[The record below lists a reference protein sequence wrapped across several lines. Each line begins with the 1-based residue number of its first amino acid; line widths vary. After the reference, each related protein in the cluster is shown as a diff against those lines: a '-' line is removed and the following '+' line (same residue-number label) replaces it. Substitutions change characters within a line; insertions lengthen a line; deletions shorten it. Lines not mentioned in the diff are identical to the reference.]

1 MQNFGNYNV
10 NPNTPIYVG
19 GGKKKV
25 KKQSEDK
32 SLGEKVAIG
41 VASTAGA
48 IAAILIGYGIINKFT
63 GNTTKITKD
72 AKEAATAVLPK
83 AKDAGKK
90 LLPPNKSGD
99 QNVRTIL
106 KNLNKIKDG
115 SLTYDQAIKM
125 KQSLQVLCK
134 NGSVSDVK
142 LNGIDLAPFF
152 NHLLLYL
159 STITQN
165 GKDNFKC
172 DTSNKEL
179 LCNEGA
185 NFWTR
190 IKTIDNVNKFLGNFQ
205 LIDVEVDDKEA
216 KLSLKKN
223 STIKDISNLNF
234 DQNPKTSDLIEL
246 CKGFYISKGD
256 INDDSKLYI
265 KDQEGKFAEIT
276 LRQLKENLNPVVT
289 IEHPI
294 EDLNDIKQFDTLAI
308 VNGQEGENT
317 ELYLTG
323 LKKEG
328 EKNIYSIKVS
338 ALLANTALLKQ
349 LIKNLNITPEIFAE
363 VIKTAEASILYQL
376 MNDGDL
382 KAKLVENNKLTE
394 VGKKIVGAAIKG
406 GNEQEKATS
415 MATMLKELDL
425 KEEVGAAV
433 VDYLIGRDDVTAGML
448 NQVMKNGDLKAKLVD
463 QNEGDNKGKLTAVG
477 QKIVDAAIRDK
488 GAVDSGKIAEMLKG
502 LDLKE
507 EVGAAVVDH
516 LLGRGDVTADMLN
529 QVMTNAD
536 LKSKLVTKGEFP
548 TLTAAGEKIMKK
560 AIDKHISLSALKV
573 LAQTLG
579 IKKFSYTIPNTQI
592 TLEIGASSQLLI
604 INYAQYV
611 YGYIKE
617 CGANGTEVADGD
629 RLLFRSILKNEKTY
643 NKYFETDGKFKD
655 SNGVFFV
662 QDDFKPEYTTQQHK
676 YEDFKSVEYLKNV
689 ASNWAA
695 CQDQLALNLS
705 APTTLGQ
712 VFKSASSDAALR
724 NKLIKDGT
732 PPTLTSAGEAI
743 VEAAITHNTTDLDQN
758 AKDKKQQE
766 NIVELLS
773 NFNSF
778 DENIVGA
785 AVIDYLMDHGD
796 VTADMLGQALKDSK
810 LKDKFFQET
819 PNGGTTIYSLT
830 EAGQHMIKQAA
841 KTYNNNNDNNSFSRF
856 LKNLNVANYFNVIY
870 DILAKNEDN
879 YISSQACWFLQILIS
894 DTSVSEEDKKV
905 LHEIIKNKCIND
917 FNLNDHSDTCY
928 TNQNRDLTIS
938 GISELILF
946 ANSQSNVFIGA
957 AETTTSDVLKNLK
970 KKKEFTITINNV
982 KFKYIIDETNHKV
995 YYRQK

>member
-159 STITQN
+159 STITKN
-165 GKDNFKC
+165 GKDNF
-172 DTSNKEL
+172 S
-179 LCNEGA
+179 CNTPNTESLYSEGA

-205 LIDVEVDDKEA
+205 LTDVNVDPQKT
-216 KLSLKKN
+216 KLSLSQNGTTKETGNLKVAQ
-223 STIKDISNLNF
+223 TQDTSN
-234 DQNPKTSDLIEL
+234 LIEL
-246 CKGFYISKGD
+246 CNGLYIVEGS
-256 INDDSKLYI
+256 INDASKLYI
-265 KDQEGKFAEIT
+265 KNKEGKFAEIT
-276 LRQLKENLNPVVT
+276 LGKLKEDLNPVVT

-294 EDLNDIKQFDTLAI
+294 ENLNDIKQFDTLAI
-308 VNGQEGENT
+308 VNGQEGKNT

-382 KAKLVENNKLTE
+382 KDKLVENGLTDI
-394 VGKKIVGAAIKG
+394 GKKIVDAAIKS

-425 KEEVGAAV
+425 
-433 VDYLIGRDDVTAGML
+433 
-448 NQVMKNGDLKAKLVD
+448 
-463 QNEGDNKGKLTAVG
+463 
-477 QKIVDAAIRDK
+477 DK
-488 GAVDSGKIAEMLKG
+488 
-502 LDLKE
+502 

-516 LLGRGDVTADMLN
+516 LLGLDDVTADMLN
-529 QVMTNAD
+529 QLLNAD
-536 LKSKLVTKGEFP
+536 SLKAKLVKDNG
-548 TLTAAGEKIMKK
+548 LTAVGQKIVKAAIKDDKGVVNSGKIAEMLNGFTDLNAADSVGAAVVNYLIDCDDVTAEILNQVMKNDSLKGKFVKNNELTEAGKKIMEK

-573 LAQTLG
+573 LAQTLE
-579 IKKFSYTIPNTQI
+579 IKNFSYTIPNTQI
-592 TLEIGASSQLLI
+592 TLEIGANSQLLI
-604 INYAQYV
+604 TNYAQYV
-611 YGYIKE
+611 YDYIKE
-617 CGANGTEVADGD
+617 CGTNVADGD
-629 RLLFRSILKNEKTY
+629 RLLFRSILKEKAY
-643 NKYFETDGKFKD
+643 NKYFDENGKFKD
-655 SNGVFFV
+655 TNSVSFA
-662 QDDFKPEYTTQQHK
+662 QEDFKPEYTTQQRQ
-676 YEDFKSVEYLKNV
+676 YEDFESVKYLEQV
-689 ASNWAA
+689 ASGWTD
-695 CQDQLALNLS
+695 CKDQLALNLVD
-705 APTTLGQ
+705 PTTLGQ
-712 VFKSASSDAALR
+712 VLASNDIKAKLVEQSGDNKGKLTAA
-724 NKLIKDGT
+724 D
-732 PPTLTSAGEAI
+732 EAI
-743 VEAAITHNTTDLDQN
+743 VDAAIAHNTTDLEPN
-758 AKDKKQQE
+758 AKDEKQRE

-773 NFNSF
+773 NFESF
-778 DENIVGA
+778 EEGTVGA
-785 AVIDYLMDHGD
+785 AVIEHLMAHED
-796 VTADMLGQALKDSK
+796 VTAEMLGQALNNDK
-810 LKDKFFQET
+810 LKAKFFNKPMSED
-819 PNGGTTIYSLT
+819 TTYSLT
-830 EAGQHMIKQAA
+830 SAGQYMIKQAA
-841 KTYNNNNDNNSFSRF
+841 KIYNNNNDNNSFSTF
-856 LKNLNVANYFNVIY
+856 LKKLNVANYFNVIY
-870 DILAKNEDN
+870 DILAKETDTD
-879 YISSQACWFLQILIS
+879 IKSQACWFLQILIS
-894 DTSVSEEDKKV
+894 DTDVPQEDKKV
-905 LHEIIKNKCIND
+905 LYEIIKTKCIND
-917 FNLNDHSDTCY
+917 FNFDDHSNTGY
-928 TNQNRDLTIS
+928 TDSKGNLTIS

-946 ANSQSNVFIGA
+946 VNSQSSDFIGA
-957 AETTTSDVLKNLK
+957 ASAATSDDLKNLK
-970 KKKEFTITINNV
+970 NLKKKEFTITINNV
-982 KFKYIIDETNHKV
+982 KFKYIIDETNHTV
-995 YYRQK
+995 HYRKK

>member
-1 MQNFGNYNV
+1 MA
-10 NPNTPIYVG
+10 TMLKELDLDKEVG
-19 GGKKKV
+19 
-25 KKQSEDK
+25 
-32 SLGEKVAIG
+32 
-41 VASTAGA
+41 
-48 IAAILIGYGIINKFT
+48 AAVV
-63 GNTTKITKD
+63 D
-72 AKEAATAVLPK
+72 
-83 AKDAGKK
+83 
-90 LLPPNKSGD
+90 
-99 QNVRTIL
+99 
-106 KNLNKIKDG
+106 
-115 SLTYDQAIKM
+115 
-125 KQSLQVLCK
+125 
-134 NGSVSDVK
+134 
-142 LNGIDLAPFF
+142 
-152 NHLLLYL
+152 HLLGLDDVTADML
-159 STITQN
+159 NQ
-165 GKDNFKC
+165 
-172 DTSNKEL
+172 L
-179 LCNEGA
+179 LNA
-185 NFWTR
+185 
-190 IKTIDNVNKFLGNFQ
+190 
-205 LIDVEVDDKEA
+205 
-216 KLSLKKN
+216 
-223 STIKDISNLNF
+223 
-234 DQNPKTSDLIEL
+234 
-246 CKGFYISKGD
+246 
-256 INDDSKLYI
+256 DS
-265 KDQEGKFAEIT
+265 
-276 LRQLKENLNPVVT
+276 
-289 IEHPI
+289 
-294 EDLNDIKQFDTLAI
+294 
-308 VNGQEGENT
+308 
-317 ELYLTG
+317 
-323 LKKEG
+323 
-328 EKNIYSIKVS
+328 
-338 ALLANTALLKQ
+338 
-349 LIKNLNITPEIFAE
+349 
-363 VIKTAEASILYQL
+363 
-376 MNDGDL
+376 L
-382 KAKLVENNKLTE
+382 KAKLVKDNGLTA
-394 VGKKIVGAAIKG
+394 VGQKIVDAAIKS

-425 KEEVGAAV
+425 
-433 VDYLIGRDDVTAGML
+433 
-448 NQVMKNGDLKAKLVD
+448 
-463 QNEGDNKGKLTAVG
+463 
-477 QKIVDAAIRDK
+477 DK
-488 GAVDSGKIAEMLKG
+488 
-502 LDLKE
+502 

-516 LLGRGDVTADMLN
+516 LIGRKDVTADMLN
-529 QVMTNAD
+529 QVMNDGD
-536 LKSKLVTKGEFP
+536 LKAKLVKDNG
-548 TLTAAGEKIMKK
+548 LTAAGEKIMKK

-604 INYAQYV
+604 TNYAQYV

-655 SNGVFFV
+655 SNDVSFV
-662 QDDFKPEYTTQQHK
+662 QDDFKSEYTTTQHQ
-676 YEDFKSVEYLKNV
+676 YEDFESVKYLKQV
-689 ASNWAA
+689 ASNWAT
-695 CQDQLALNLS
+695 CLDQVALAL
-705 APTTLGQ
+705 AGPTTLGQ
-712 VFKSASSDAALR
+712 VLVSQDIQD
-724 NKLIKDGT
+724 KLVTTGT
-732 PPTLTSAGEAI
+732 HPTLTSAGEAI

-766 NIVELLS
+766 NIVELLN

-778 DENIVGA
+778 DENTVGA

-841 KTYNNNNDNNSFSRF
+841 KTYNNNDNNSFSRF

>member
-159 STITQN
+159 STITKN
-165 GKDNFKC
+165 GKDNF
-172 DTSNKEL
+172 S
-179 LCNEGA
+179 CNTPNTESLYSEGA

-205 LIDVEVDDKEA
+205 LTDVKVDPQKT
-216 KLSLKKN
+216 KLSLSQNGTTKETGNLKVAQ
-223 STIKDISNLNF
+223 TQDTSN
-234 DQNPKTSDLIEL
+234 LIEL
-246 CKGFYISKGD
+246 CNGLYIVEGS
-256 INDDSKLYI
+256 INDASKLYI
-265 KDQEGKFAEIT
+265 KNKEGKFAEIT
-276 LRQLKENLNPVVT
+276 LGKLKEDLNPVVT

-294 EDLNDIKQFDTLAI
+294 ENLNDIKQFDTLAI
-308 VNGQEGENT
+308 VNGQEGKNT

-382 KAKLVENNKLTE
+382 KDKLVENGLTDI
-394 VGKKIVGAAIKG
+394 GKKIVDAAIKS

-425 KEEVGAAV
+425 
-433 VDYLIGRDDVTAGML
+433 
-448 NQVMKNGDLKAKLVD
+448 
-463 QNEGDNKGKLTAVG
+463 
-477 QKIVDAAIRDK
+477 DK
-488 GAVDSGKIAEMLKG
+488 
-502 LDLKE
+502 

-516 LLGRGDVTADMLN
+516 LLGLDDVTADMLN
-529 QVMTNAD
+529 QLLNAD
-536 LKSKLVTKGEFP
+536 SLKAKLVKDNG
-548 TLTAAGEKIMKK
+548 LTAAGEKIMKK

-604 INYAQYV
+604 TNYAQYV

-655 SNGVFFV
+655 SNGVSFV

-712 VFKSASSDAALR
+712 VLVSQDIQD
-724 NKLIKDGT
+724 KLTTGN
-732 PPTLTSAGEAI
+732 PPKLTAAGEAI
-743 VEAAITHNTTDLDQN
+743 VEAAIVHDTTGLEQN

-773 NFNSF
+773 NFGSF
-778 DENIVGA
+778 DEKNVGA
-785 AVIDYLMDHGD
+785 AVVDHLLGRGD
-796 VTADMLGQALKDSK
+796 VTAEMLGQALNNNN
-810 LKDKFFQET
+810 LKGKFFQK
-819 PNGGTTIYSLT
+819 TTSESTTYSLT
-830 EAGQHMIKQAA
+830 PAGQHMIKQAA
-841 KTYNNNNDNNSFSRF
+841 MTYDHDLFVKFVKSLDTENYIECIYDTVASMENDKDDTRFQAYWLIADLIKDSNTTKSLKNKLHAIINNNNGNHFNFSDLNCGDFTENSQ
-856 LKNLNVANYFNVIY
+856 IT
-870 DILAKNEDN
+870 EDGK
-879 YISSQACWFLQILIS
+879 SA
-894 DTSVSEEDKKV
+894 
-905 LHEIIKNKCIND
+905 
-917 FNLNDHSDTCY
+917 
-928 TNQNRDLTIS
+928 
-938 GISELILF
+938 LILF
-946 ANSQSNVFIGA
+946 ANSKSGVFIDTVKKDTNLMSRWGLG
-957 AETTTSDVLKNLK
+957 TSTIKINGINFIYNIDGSNHTVSYRK
-970 KKKEFTITINNV
+970 K
-982 KFKYIIDETNHKV
+982 
-995 YYRQK
+995 

>member
-159 STITQN
+159 STITKN
-165 GKDNFKC
+165 GKDNF
-172 DTSNKEL
+172 S
-179 LCNEGA
+179 CNTPNTESLYSEGA

-205 LIDVEVDDKEA
+205 LTDVKVDPQKT
-216 KLSLKKN
+216 KLSLSQNGTTKETGNLKVAQ
-223 STIKDISNLNF
+223 TQDTSN
-234 DQNPKTSDLIEL
+234 LIEL
-246 CKGFYISKGD
+246 CNGLYIVEGS
-256 INDDSKLYI
+256 INDASKLYI
-265 KDQEGKFAEIT
+265 KNKEGKFAEIT
-276 LRQLKENLNPVVT
+276 LGKLKEDLNPVVT

-294 EDLNDIKQFDTLAI
+294 ENLNDIKQFDTLAI
-308 VNGQEGENT
+308 VNGQEGKNT

-382 KAKLVENNKLTE
+382 KDKLVENGLTDI
-394 VGKKIVGAAIKG
+394 GKKIVDAAIKS

-425 KEEVGAAV
+425 
-433 VDYLIGRDDVTAGML
+433 
-448 NQVMKNGDLKAKLVD
+448 
-463 QNEGDNKGKLTAVG
+463 
-477 QKIVDAAIRDK
+477 DK
-488 GAVDSGKIAEMLKG
+488 
-502 LDLKE
+502 

-516 LLGRGDVTADMLN
+516 LLGLDDVTADMLN
-529 QVMTNAD
+529 QLLNAD
-536 LKSKLVTKGEFP
+536 SLKAKLVKDNG
-548 TLTAAGEKIMKK
+548 LTAAGEKIMKK

-604 INYAQYV
+604 TNYAQYV

-655 SNGVFFV
+655 SNDVSFV
-662 QDDFKPEYTTQQHK
+662 QDDFKSEYTTTQHQ
-676 YEDFKSVEYLKNV
+676 YEDFESVKYLKQV
-689 ASNWAA
+689 ASNWAT
-695 CQDQLALNLS
+695 CLDQVALAL
-705 APTTLGQ
+705 AGPTTLGQ
-712 VFKSASSDAALR
+712 VLVSQDIQD
-724 NKLIKDGT
+724 KLVTTGT
-732 PPTLTSAGEAI
+732 HPTLTSAGEAI

-766 NIVELLS
+766 NIVELLN

-778 DENIVGA
+778 DENIVVA

-870 DILAKNEDN
+870 DILAKNEYN

>member
-152 NHLLLYL
+152 NHLLIYL

-205 LIDVEVDDKEA
+205 LTDVEVDDKEA

-294 EDLNDIKQFDTLAI
+294 EDLNDIKKFEDAKI
-308 VNGQEGENT
+308 VNGKKDETT

-323 LKKEG
+323 LKKDDDDA
-328 EKNIYSIKVS
+328 KIYSIKVS

-463 QNEGDNKGKLTAVG
+463 QNEGDNKDKLTAVG

-488 GAVDSGKIAEMLKG
+488 GAVDSGKIITMLNRFT
-502 LDLKE
+502 DLTE
-507 EVGAAVVDH
+507 GSVGAAVVDH
-516 LLGRGDVTADMLN
+516 LLGLDDVTADMLN
-529 QVMTNAD
+529 QLLNAD
-536 LKSKLVTKGEFP
+536 SLKAKLVKDNG
-548 TLTAAGEKIMKK
+548 LTAAGEKIMKK

-604 INYAQYV
+604 TNYAQYV

-655 SNGVFFV
+655 SNGVSFV
-662 QDDFKPEYTTQQHK
+662 QDDFKTEYTTQQHK

-712 VFKSASSDAALR
+712 VLVSQDIQD
-724 NKLIKDGT
+724 KLTTGN
-732 PPTLTSAGEAI
+732 PPKLTAAGEAI
-743 VEAAITHNTTDLDQN
+743 VEAAIVHDTTGLEQN

-773 NFNSF
+773 NFGSF
-778 DENIVGA
+778 DENTVGA
-785 AVIDYLMDHGD
+785 AVINHLMDHKD
-796 VTADMLGQALKDSK
+796 VTVEMLGQALNDSE
-810 LKDKFFQET
+810 LKAKFFNEPT
-819 PNGGTTIYSLT
+819 SEGPTTYSLT
-830 EAGQHMIKQAA
+830 PAGQYMIKQVA
-841 KTYNNNNDNNSFSRF
+841 KKYNNNPFTQFAKSFDLENYIECIYNTLGSIQDDDTTKCQAYYLIRNLIQTDSTKDKLKTKLHSIINSNS
-856 LKNLNVANYFNVIY
+856 NNYF
-870 DILAKNEDN
+870 
-879 YISSQACWFLQILIS
+879 
-894 DTSVSEEDKKV
+894 
-905 LHEIIKNKCIND
+905 D
-917 FNLNDHSDTCY
+917 F
-928 TNQNRDLTIS
+928 RDLSYDEFTTN
-938 GISELILF
+938 GQISEDGKLALILF
-946 ANSQSNVFIGA
+946 ANSKSSDFIGA
-957 AETTTSDVLKNLK
+957 AKEDTSLG
-970 KKKEFTITINNV
+970 FTSSTITINSF
-982 KFKYIIDETNHKV
+982 KFRYKIDGTNHTV
-995 YYRQK
+995 YYSKK